1 MSDKLTPE
9 QIAAIRK
16 RLEAATPGPWV
27 DVLYEDDT
35 QTEALDVVHAKN
47 HKCWIGSIAG
57 PSDAEFIAAAPTDIA
72 ALLAHIAALDAELAA
87 AREEN
92 ARLRKVAEAA
102 RTVFERA
109 AAGEYLGESIV
120 LAEHMN
126 PLSDALETLDAANE

>member
-1 MSDKLTPE
+1 M
-9 QIAAIRK
+9 
-16 RLEAATPGPWV
+16 
-27 DVLYEDDT
+27 
-35 QTEALDVVHAKN
+35 AL
-47 HKCWIGSIAG
+47 
-57 PSDAEFIAAAPTDIA
+57 PYIA
-72 ALLAHIAALDAELAA
+72 ALLAHAAALDAELAA